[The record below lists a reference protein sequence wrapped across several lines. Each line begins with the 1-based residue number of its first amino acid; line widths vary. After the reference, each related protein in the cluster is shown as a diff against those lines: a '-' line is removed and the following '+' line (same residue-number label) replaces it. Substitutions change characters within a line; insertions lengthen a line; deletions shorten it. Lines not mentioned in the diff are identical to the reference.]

1 MSDELRQKAANRS
14 QPDDDLR
21 DLGDNQIEDLSNDQV
36 DSAQGTLVET
46 RPKDIKPT
54 EYVWQ
59 TKQVF
64 ETPYICCWRFG

>member
-1 MSDELRQKAANRS
+1 MSDEVAIATPSYTEEDELSQKVANRS

-36 DSAQGTLVET
+36 DSAQGTLVKT

-54 EYVWQ
+54 EYV
-59 TKQVF
+59 
-64 ETPYICCWRFG
+64 

>member
-46 RPKDIKPT
+46 RPKDIKPK
-54 EYVWQ
+54 EYV
-59 TKQVF
+59 
-64 ETPYICCWRFG
+64 